1 MADVFISYR
10 KADWAKAKALA
21 EALKVENV
29 DVWWDTAL
37 ETGETFDDKI
47 QAVLEKV
54 KCVVVVWSKESVKSE
69 WVRAESSVGRERGI
83 LVPVMIQPVNIP
95 VPFNLLHTA
104 DLIGWHGDRSH
115 AGYRDVV
122 KQVKELAGKS
132 NVPPLKPP
140 PNRVLRS
147 VWQTAAMLIAI
158 AGIGAALVVFRP
170 WDLLKAKDPAIVA
183 REAEEARIAATE
195 AKLAPYGVSL
205 ADFDRHS
212 GRRLARHVF
221 KRDTRAA
228 LDAEAAQPDAD
239 PAILT
244 LKCAVDLWIDA
255 EGEPLW
261 QEAGDSCETA
271 AKTGMPAAFHYQGML
286 LTEAAVYVPSD
297 EQRKGVEMSATEEF
311 RKAAEA
317 GFGFAEIRY
326 GVRLREGL
334 GGPVDPAK
342 AEALF
347 KSAQAKGLPGGDGW
361 LGRIY
366 LSGEVASPLSAADA
380 FALARKGADA
390 GDAETAFWAAEKLME
405 GMSFGEDMDAAL
417 AYYKIAAE
425 ADDGDV
431 SYRAATFIAD
441 TERRIAE
448 RDAAKIAQPMPEGT
462 PAPAAPN

>member
-10 KADWAKAKALA
+10 KADWAKAKTLA

-37 ETGETFDDKI
+37 EAGETFDDKI
-47 QAVLEKV
+47 QAVLEQV

-122 KQVKELAGKS
+122 KQVKEFAGKS

-147 VWQTAAMLIAI
+147 LWQTAAMAVAVIA
-158 AGIGAALVVFRP
+158 IGAALVVFRP
-170 WDLLKAKDPAIVA
+170 WNLLKAPDPEVVA
-183 REAEEARIAATE
+183 REAEAARIVATE
-195 AKLAPYGVSL
+195 EKLAPFGVSL
-205 ADFDRHS
+205 ADFDKQS

-221 KRDTRAA
+221 KRDTRPA
-228 LDAEAAQPDAD
+228 LDAEAAKPDAD

-255 EGEPLW
+255 EGAPQWE
-261 QEAGDSCETA
+261 EAGNSCEKA
-271 AKTGMPAAFHYQGML
+271 AKTGIPAALHYQGML
-286 LTEAAVYVPSD
+286 LTEAAVYVLSD

-366 LSGEVASPLSAADA
+366 LSGEVASPLTAADA

-405 GMSFGEDMDAAL
+405 GLSFGEDMDAAL
-417 AYYKIAAE
+417 EYYKIAAA
-425 ADDGDV
+425 ADEGDV
-431 SYRAATFIAD
+431 SYRAATFIED
-441 TERRIAE
+441 TEQRIAA
-448 RDAAKIAQPMPEGT
+448 RNAAAETTT
-462 PAPAAPN
+462 PAPEAPAPN